1 MRVGIVGQGF
11 VGSAVYEGF
20 KKHYPV
26 ETYDKFKK
34 SSCQS
39 LEELCSK
46 TDFIFICL
54 PTPMNRDG
62 SCDLRVVEGVISE
75 IDSFGYE
82 KILILK
88 STVPPGTTAA
98 LNNYYKNVKIVFN
111 PEFLT
116 EANHLED
123 FKSQNRI
130 IIGGPRPY
138 STKVKTLF
146 KKAFSTIPIIKTHS
160 TIAETVKYFL
170 NCLLATKVS
179 FANEIKSYC
188 DLIGVDYDKVVEYAL
203 YDERIGKTHLH
214 VPGPDGKP
222 GFGGSCFPKDINAL
236 IYEMEKQNLNPIILK
251 AIWDQNLRLR
261 PEKDWE
267 RLEGRAVSHE

>member
-1 MRVGIVGQGF
+1 MIGVVGRGF
-11 VGSAVYEGF
+11 VGTAVYEGF

-26 ETYDKFKK
+26 ETYDKYRE

-46 TDFIFICL
+46 TNFIFICV
-54 PTPMNRDG
+54 PTPMKRDG
-62 SCDLRVVEGVISE
+62 SCDLRIVDNVISE
-75 IDSFGYE
+75 IESFGNE

-123 FKSQNRI
+123 FKNQNRI

-170 NCLLATKVS
+170 NCFLATKVS
-179 FANEIKSYC
+179 FANEMKNYC
-188 DLIGVDYDKVVEYAL
+188 DSIEVDYDKVVEYAL

-214 VPGPDGKP
+214 APGPDGKL
-222 GFGGSCFPKDINAL
+222 GFGGSCFPKDVNAL
-236 IYEMEKQNLNPIILK
+236 IYEMEKQDLNPTILK

-267 RLEGRAVSHE
+267 RLKGRAVTYE

>member
-1 MRVGIVGQGF
+1 MIGVVGRGF
-11 VGSAVYEGF
+11 VGTAVYEGF

-26 ETYDKFKK
+26 ETYDKYRE

-46 TDFIFICL
+46 TNFIFICV
-54 PTPMNRDG
+54 PTPMKRDG
-62 SCDLRVVEGVISE
+62 SCDLRIVDNVISE
-75 IDSFGYE
+75 IESFGNE

-98 LNNYYKNVKIVFN
+98 LNNYYKNVKVVFN

-116 EANHLED
+116 EAKHLED
-123 FKSQNRI
+123 FKNQNRI

-170 NCLLATKVS
+170 NCFLATKVS
-179 FANEIKSYC
+179 FANEMKNYC
-188 DLIGVDYDKVVEYAL
+188 DSIEVDYDKVVEYAL

-214 VPGPDGKP
+214 APGPDGKL
-222 GFGGSCFPKDINAL
+222 GFGGSCFPKDVNAL
-236 IYEMEKQNLNPIILK
+236 IYEMEKQDLNPTILK

-267 RLEGRAVSHE
+267 RLKGRAVTYE